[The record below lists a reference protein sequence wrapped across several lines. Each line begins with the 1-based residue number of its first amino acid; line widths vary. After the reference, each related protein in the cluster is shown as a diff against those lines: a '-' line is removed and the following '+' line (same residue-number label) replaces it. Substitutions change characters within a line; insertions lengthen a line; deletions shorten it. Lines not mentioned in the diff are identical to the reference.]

1 MAGLQ
6 GKRPRRWNEGTRL
19 SAYGPVNGVVKIGRY
34 VQFLFIPVTT
44 CGDSRAHEKCMS
56 LGARFV
62 FLVYTVFCCLFVLP
76 DLGFFFLW
84 PVIYIYFFSLTL
96 TSLSQ
101 VRTLQLK
108 GKKLKSAWNLWWSLS
123 KRVCGIWSA
132 MNSLNIEFVRSSD
145 ISRKLGQWHHY
156 KEGVSSQNI
165 RAVYSLQ
172 SNQVCR
178 RRIQLHASWGLWM
191 PSHSR

>member
-62 FLVYTVFCCLFVLP
+62 FLVYTVFCCLFILP
-76 DLGFFFLW
+76 GFGFSFSL
-84 PVIYIYFFSLTL
+84 VGYLYLLFFSLTL

-108 GKKLKSAWNLWWSLS
+108 GKKLKSA
-123 KRVCGIWSA
+123 
-132 MNSLNIEFVRSSD
+132 
-145 ISRKLGQWHHY
+145 
-156 KEGVSSQNI
+156 
-165 RAVYSLQ
+165 
-172 SNQVCR
+172 
-178 RRIQLHASWGLWM
+178 
-191 PSHSR
+191 